1 MKGISRLP
9 LLFWRLCILFVMIF
23 ASSFRFTFFCI
34 LERATVFGGFY
45 AAFVLNK
52 KYNKN
57 KSREGRKEIKA
68 KAGP

>member
-1 MKGISRLP
+1 
-9 LLFWRLCILFVMIF
+9 MIF
-23 ASSFRFTFFCI
+23 ASSFRFTFFFCI

-57 KSREGRKEIKA
+57 KCREGRKEIKA
-68 KAGP
+68 KADP